1 MGVELIYHDFDDET
15 PDSRFEEILTRLSD
29 DAMLDIVCPYLGL
42 DVLRSLTDRARTWR
56 LVTDV
61 QAWVGSRPQE
71 ERDAVLE
78 FVRMNRGSIH
88 DCRSL
93 HAKVFL
99 GNDAGLVGSANV
111 TYSGLAKNPEMA
123 VLFEDTD
130 EVDELTT
137 WFEDLWERTQPADV
151 EALGAY
157 LIETESLE
165 RDERSRSVMAETGPS
180 IDASLQILDE
190 PAIEVD
196 GSDHQRLVE
205 TVSQAPSREWTNTY
219 FDWVADV
226 IESTGLDE
234 SDERIATT
242 VPTTSVRLPVN
253 INHRYV
259 LAAFPQQELIGMIL
273 PPESR
278 ALDELSEFVS
288 DFGSFS
294 TDSDEDPYWYEFPGD
309 PDDFISEETEQDWR
323 ETICE
328 EAKKGTRSEYR
339 NHHNPAAY
347 KVAVDEQYRETV
359 LDAAFSERVQ

>member
-29 DAMLDIVCPYLGL
+29 DAMLDITCPYLGL

-78 FVRMNRGSIH
+78 FVRTNRESIH

-130 EVDELTT
+130 EVDELAT
-137 WFEDLWERTQPADV
+137 WFEDLWERTQTPDV
-151 EALGAY
+151 EALGTY
-157 LIETESLE
+157 LIEAESLE
-165 RDERSRSVMAETGPS
+165 RDERSRPVMAETGPS
-180 IDASLQILDE
+180 IDTSLQVLGE

-196 GSDHQRLVE
+196 EPSHQRLVE

-226 IESTGLDE
+226 IESTELDE

-273 PPESR
+273 PQGSH
-278 ALDELSEFVS
+278 ALEELSEFVS

-294 TDSDEDPYWYEFPGD
+294 TDADEDPYWCEFPGD
-309 PDDFISEETEQDWR
+309 PDGFISEEIKQDWR
-323 ETICE
+323 ETVRE

>member
-29 DAMLDIVCPYLGL
+29 DAMLDITCPYLGL

-78 FVRMNRGSIH
+78 FVRTNRESIH

-99 GNDAGLVGSANV
+99 GSDAGLVGSANV

-123 VLFEDTD
+123 VLFKDTD
-130 EVDELTT
+130 EVDELAT
-137 WFEDLWERTQPADV
+137 WFEDLWERTQTPDV
-151 EALGAY
+151 EALGTY
-157 LIETESLE
+157 LIEAESLE
-165 RDERSRSVMAETGPS
+165 RDERSRPVMAETGPS
-180 IDASLQILDE
+180 IDTSLQVLGE

-196 GSDHQRLVE
+196 EASHQRLVK

-226 IESTGLDE
+226 IESTELDE

-242 VPTTSVRLPVN
+242 VPTMSVRLPVN
-253 INHRYV
+253 INHRYSV
-259 LAAFPQQELIGMIL
+259 AGGGKSEKRSSTID
-273 PPESR
+273 
-278 ALDELSEFVS
+278 ALDRSATGRGVQ
-288 DFGSFS
+288 S
-294 TDSDEDPYWYEFPGD
+294 TGGARFHRCRSDEPCVRTGRNRLLLRRH
-309 PDDFISEETEQDWR
+309 PDL
-323 ETICE
+323 C
-328 EAKKGTRSEYR
+328 RS
-339 NHHNPAAY
+339 AAS
-347 KVAVDEQYRETV
+347 VRS
-359 LDAAFSERVQ
+359 L